1 MISES
6 PRVSDSHCS
15 VDDGE
20 LYVRSTGDGPP
31 LLLISGGIGAA
42 DDYRALAKL
51 FSDEYTVVTYDRRGH
66 FRSTDRTD
74 GPISVTR
81 HADDAN
87 AVLEHLDAGQA
98 TVFGTSAGAL
108 IGLELVVRHPDAV
121 LDLVAHEPPAV
132 RLLPDGDRWLDAAA
146 EQVELAEN
154 GDLMGAFTRFTAAIA
169 GAGLPGLRT
178 VRLSNKNEWAFL
190 FEREIM
196 AFFDYLPDLAV
207 LRKSQ
212 VDITPIA
219 GAGSRGRYH
228 YQPAKVLALELGLP
242 FSEVPGTH
250 LAPQRN
256 AAQLAEALRGLFV
269 AP

>member
-15 VDDGE
+15 VDDAE

-42 DDYRALAKL
+42 DDYRALVTL
-51 FSDEYTVVTYDRRGH
+51 FSNEYTVVTYDRRGH
-66 FRSTDRTD
+66 FRSTDRTE

-81 HADDAN
+81 HAEDAN
-87 AVLEHLDAGQA
+87 AVLEHLDTGRA

-132 RLLPDGDRWLDAAA
+132 RLLPDAGRWLDAAA
-146 EQVELAEN
+146 HQVTLAAD
-154 GDLMGAFTRFTAAIA
+154 GDLMGAFTRFAGAIA

-207 LRKSQ
+207 LRKSP

-242 FSEVPGTH
+242 FCEVPGAH

-256 AAQLAEALRGLFV
+256 PAQLAEALRGLFM

>member
-1 MISES
+1 MISEQ
-6 PRVSDSHCS
+6 HCP
-15 VDDGE
+15 VEDGE
-20 LYVRSTGDGPP
+20 LCVRTTGHGPP

-51 FSDEYTVVTYDRRGH
+51 FTDEYTVITYDRRGH
-66 FRSTDRTD
+66 FQSTDHTE
-74 GPISVTR
+74 GPIPVAR

-121 LDLVAHEPPAV
+121 LELVAHEPPAV
-132 RLLPDGDRWLDAAA
+132 RLLPDSDRWLDAAA
-146 EQVELAEN
+146 EQVELAAS
-154 GDLMGAFTRFTAAIA
+154 GDLMGAFTLFAGAIA

-178 VRLSNKNEWAFL
+178 VRLSNKADWVFL

-196 AFFDYLPDLAV
+196 AFFDYQPDLAV
-207 LRKSQ
+207 LRKTP
-212 VDITPIA
+212 VEVTPIA

-242 FSEVPGTH
+242 FVEVPGTH
-250 LAPQRN
+250 LAPQRTP
-256 AAQLAEALRGLFV
+256 AQFAETLRQLFV
-269 AP
+269 PPE